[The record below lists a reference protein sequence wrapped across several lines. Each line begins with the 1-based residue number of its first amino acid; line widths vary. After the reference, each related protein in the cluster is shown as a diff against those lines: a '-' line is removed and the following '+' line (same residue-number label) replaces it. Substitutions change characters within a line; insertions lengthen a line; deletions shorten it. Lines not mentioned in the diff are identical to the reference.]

1 MHSVQFEIVKPTDD
15 SAFEDMC
22 ARIYGEL
29 FGDPMPKI
37 NGRRGQAQ
45 GGVDVFVNSH
55 MGRLGIQSKRYIDG
69 ALTLKTVEKELER
82 AEKKKVPIVKLIVA
96 TTAAADATLL
106 QSVQDLSDKRIAA
119 GQFPVEIE
127 FWDDICRHIRGSGK
141 LQRDYAPN
149 APGAMF
155 QEQRESNLSLQ
166 TTALRI
172 ESKLDGA
179 IGLPGARPDSVNKFI
194 SDQLDSINDL
204 LKACRFRDGLEAVT
218 RLGSDMS
225 VLDSHQQARWY
236 LQRALCTWHLEG
248 GEAAVADFLKAAELY
263 PDDEKMAAAGVRG
276 LLLNDE
282 VAGAVAAGVAA
293 VVRFPTSAHVWIA
306 YTNARMLNGEDIKL
320 ADAPAAMRSNCDVL
334 QTVAMARRMVGD
346 LAGANSVIAQA
357 LGLPDA
363 GFFVCRTALAMVL
376 EVATAD
382 PIQSAFELRPG
393 ANLDALKRAI
403 SHLTPRKE
411 RLWNIQSTE
420 ARADTLVHL
429 AYAYN
434 LAGQA
439 EETLKLVEE
448 ARHADALSP
457 KLQRVALDA
466 YRRLDR
472 LDELLVNGRAW
483 LDQLEE
489 DALILVTEV
498 ASDAGDIALVEATA
512 AAIQNVP
519 YSEPKVL
526 DIMQAMRWIALWRS
540 KDGRAQVTAEVKAVN
555 WATTDSLPLICGG
568 ARILH
573 LAEEDAD
580 CDVAVARAKE
590 LVPDL
595 SQGPAALQ
603 LADLYYTVRKYAEA
617 ARIYEW
623 LAPLGHLT
631 EFHVRLLVCYVRSG
645 ARKKARELLTSLPDD
660 WAADDHIRGLAL
672 ELGQQAADWEFLVPL
687 ADRQCESAPKSSG
700 GWLLRLVLDLKTK
713 KMLRFH
719 QNLESLPDELDGHHR
734 QIAQLALLELKY
746 DRQESGM
753 LRLYRQFRQSMDAL
767 EAASGYFVS
776 IVACR
781 AKLPNMDES
790 LLAVVPG
797 STVQL
802 QDALGGAL
810 TISLDPT
817 NSGALPSRDGFY
829 PHDSAEVQAL
839 LGAALGT
846 EVELPGGL
854 GTTRKYTIQSI
865 TSAYRHLLH
874 VAQKRI
880 QTSMSS
886 DSAFFSVPVP
896 TGKDGA
902 DFSHLHSVLKRQ
914 SAYSKTV
921 MDAYQNGPLT
931 LGIVAR
937 MLGRSVVDVI
947 TGWPNS
953 GPKLFISQG
962 TTEDCQSSAQLLER
976 PDAAYVVDAATIAE
990 LTRIGCQRALAV
1002 LPKVYCSTKTLE
1014 VLEVCLEEAQ
1024 TVGES
1029 GSLLDDEGQ
1038 MRFIEYSSRDKE
1050 RRVVLLQSMVEA
1062 VRAYCE
1068 VVPAYGPD
1076 TLPDSLENA
1085 EDTLEAEEY
1094 SAMLLVAERDATLLT
1109 VDGRLA
1115 QLAAATFQRPWV
1127 WPQVLLM
1134 HAGSKGVIGPRDYS
1148 QAVLQ
1153 QFLGNRTFVSLGTN
1167 DLLWMALQGGFI
1179 LRYGIQQFKE
1189 YLASP
1194 DTEFVSGARVAL
1206 ELLSLLAAH
1215 NPQVKAFAELLGHLV
1230 EGALRHPSADVEWFL
1245 MEVEDLTAQ
1254 LVVSTA
1260 GLESHYPPL
1269 DTRREARLKAL
1280 GAVMAQAVQAGLEL
1294 TAQPDRRRAVKL
1306 DALKCTVVPHLIF
1319 DGNIPEP
1326 ESAVIAQIEP
1336 TPTPEASGPKVPP
1349 FEMQTVYVDQE
1360 ATGEG
1365 VVEKT
1370 ATPASDLI
1378 ARTSQPMLI
1387 QPAPELGQGA
1397 ANFERSSRT

>member
-1 MHSVQFEIVKPTDD
+1 MHSVQFEIAKPTDD

-29 FGDPMPKI
+29 FCDPMPKI

-55 MGRLGIQSKRYIDG
+55 TGRLGIQSKRYVDG
-69 ALTLKTVEKELER
+69 ALTLKMVEKELER
-82 AEKKKVPIVKLIVA
+82 AEKKNVPIVKLIVA
-96 TTAAADATLL
+96 TTAAADATLSH
-106 QSVQDLSDKRIAA
+106 SVQDLSDKRVAA
-119 GQFPVEIE
+119 GHFPVEIE
-127 FWDDICRHIRGSGK
+127 FWDDICRHIRGNGK

-155 QEQRESNLSLQ
+155 QEQRESNLALQ

-179 IGLPGARPDSVNKFI
+179 IGLPGARSDSVNKFI
-194 SDQLDSINDL
+194 SDQLDGINDL
-204 LKACRFRDGLEAVT
+204 LKSCRFRNGLEAVT

-225 VLDSHQQARWY
+225 VLDPHQQARWY

-248 GEAAVADFLKAAELY
+248 GKAAVADFLKAAELY
-263 PDDEKMAAAGVRG
+263 PDDDKMAAAGVRG
-276 LLLNDE
+276 LLLNDD
-282 VAGAVAAGVAA
+282 VAGAVAAGATAVA
-293 VVRFPTSAHVWIA
+293 RFPTSAHVWIA
-306 YTNARMLNGEDIKL
+306 HTNARMFNGEDIKL
-320 ADAPAAMRSNCDVL
+320 ADAPVAMRSNCDVL
-334 QTVAMARRMVGD
+334 QTAALARKMVGD
-346 LAGANSVIAQA
+346 LAGANHVIAQA
-357 LGLPDA
+357 LDLPDA
-363 GFFVCRTALAMVL
+363 GFFVRRTALVMAL

-393 ANLDALKRAI
+393 ANRDALKRAI

-411 RLWNIQSTE
+411 RLWDIQSTE

-434 LAGQA
+434 LSGQA
-439 EETLKLVEE
+439 EEALKLVEE

-472 LDELLVNGRAW
+472 LDEILVNGRAW

-489 DALILVTEV
+489 EALILVIEV
-498 ASDAGDIALVEATA
+498 ASDAGDVALVEAA
-512 AAIQNVP
+512 LAAIKKVSC
-519 YSEPKVL
+519 SEPKVL

-540 KDGRAQVTAEVKAVN
+540 KDGRTQATAEVKAVN

-573 LAEEDAD
+573 LAGGDAE

-595 SQGPAALQ
+595 NQGPAALQ
-603 LADLYYTVRKYAEA
+603 LADLYYAVRKHAEA
-617 ARIYEW
+617 ARIYERF
-623 LAPLGHLT
+623 APLGHRT
-631 EFHVRLLVCYVRSG
+631 ELHFRLLVCFVRSG
-645 ARKKARELLTSLPDD
+645 ARKKARELLTSLPGD
-660 WAADDHIRGLAL
+660 WAADDHTRGLAL
-672 ELGQQAADWEFLVPL
+672 ELGQQAADWDFLVPL

-719 QNLESLPDELDGHHR
+719 QDLEALPDELDGHHR
-734 QIAQLALLELKY
+734 QIAQLASLELKY

-753 LRLYRQFRQSMDAL
+753 LRLYRQFRRNMDAL
-767 EAASGYFVS
+767 EAASGYFIG

-802 QDALGGAL
+802 KDAFGGAL
-810 TISLDPT
+810 TISLDPA
-817 NSGALPSRDGFY
+817 NSGALPPRDGFY

-839 LGAALGT
+839 LGAALGA

-854 GTTRKYTIQSI
+854 GTTRKYSIQSI
-865 TSAYRHLLH
+865 TSAYRHLLR
-874 VAQKRI
+874 VAQERV

-896 TGKDGA
+896 TREDGA
-902 DFSHLHSVLKRQ
+902 DFSHVHAVLKRQ
-914 SAYSKTV
+914 SDYSKMI

-937 MLGRSVVDVI
+937 MLGRSVVDVVA
-947 TGWPNS
+947 GWPNS
-953 GPKLFISQG
+953 GPKLFVSKG
-962 TTEDCQSSAQLLER
+962 TTENRQSSAQLLER

-1014 VLEVCLEEAQ
+1014 VLEICLEEAQ
-1024 TVGES
+1024 TGGES

-1038 MRFIEYSSRDKE
+1038 MRFIEFSARDKE
-1050 RRVVLLQSMVEA
+1050 RRVAFLQSMVEA
-1062 VRAYCE
+1062 VRAHCE
-1068 VVPAYGPD
+1068 VIPAYGPD
-1076 TLPDSLENA
+1076 TLPDGLENA
-1085 EDTLEAEEY
+1085 EEVLEPEEY

-1115 QLAAATFQRPWV
+1115 QLAAVTLQRPWV

-1153 QFLGNRTFVSLGTN
+1153 QFLGNRTFVSLAAY
-1167 DLLWMALQGGFI
+1167 DLLWMALQGGFT

-1206 ELLSLLAAH
+1206 EFLNLLAEH
-1215 NPQVKAFAELLGHLV
+1215 RSQVKAFAELLGHLV
-1230 EGALRHPSADVEWFL
+1230 EGALRHPSADAEWFL
-1245 MEVEDLTAQ
+1245 AEVGDLTEQ

-1260 GLESHYPPL
+1260 GPESHYPPL
-1269 DTRREARLKAL
+1269 ETLRETRLKAL
-1280 GAVMAQAVQAGLEL
+1280 GNVLAQAVQAGLEL
-1294 TAQPDRRRAVKL
+1294 TARPDQRRAVKL
-1306 DALKCTVVPHLIF
+1306 DALKCTVAPHLVF
-1319 DGNIPEP
+1319 DGNVPEP
-1326 ESAVIAQIEP
+1326 ESAVIAQVEP
-1336 TPTPEASGPKVPP
+1336 TQPPEASGPKASTS
-1349 FEMQTVYVDQE
+1349 EMKTVYVVQE
-1360 ATGEG
+1360 ATAER
-1365 VVEKT
+1365 VV
-1370 ATPASDLI
+1370 AQTPAPAQDLF
-1378 ARTSQPMLI
+1378 ARTSQPMPI
-1387 QPAPELGQGA
+1387 KPAGP
-1397 ANFERSSRT
+1397 

>member
-45 GGVDVFVNSH
+45 GGVDVFVSSH
-55 MGRLGIQSKRYIDG
+55 TGRLGIQSKRYIDG
-69 ALTLKTVEKELER
+69 ALTFKMVEKELER

-106 QSVQDLSDKRIAA
+106 HSVQNLSDKRVAV

-127 FWDDICRHIRGSGK
+127 FWEDICRHIRGNGK

-155 QEQRESNLSLQ
+155 QEQRESNLALQ

-172 ESKLDGA
+172 ESRLDGA
-179 IGLPGARPDSVNKFI
+179 IGLPGARSDSVNKFI
-194 SDQLDSINDL
+194 SDQLDGINDL

-225 VLDSHQQARWY
+225 VLDPHQQARWY
-236 LQRALCTWHLEG
+236 LQRALCTWHLEDG
-248 GEAAVADFLKAAELY
+248 KAAVADFLKAAELY
-263 PDDEKMAAAGVRG
+263 PDDEKMTAAGVRG
-276 LLLNDE
+276 LLLNDD
-282 VAGAVAAGVAA
+282 VADAVAAGATAVA
-293 VVRFPTSAHVWIA
+293 RFPSSAHVWIA
-306 YTNARMLNGEDIKL
+306 YTNARMFNGEDIKL
-320 ADAPAAMRSNCDVL
+320 ADAPAAMRFNCDVL
-334 QTVAMARRMVGD
+334 QTVALARKMVGD
-346 LAGANSVIAQA
+346 SAGANHVIAQA
-357 LGLPDA
+357 LDLPDA
-363 GFFVCRTALAMVL
+363 GFFVRRTALAMAL

-393 ANLDALKRAI
+393 TNLDALKRAI

-411 RLWNIQSTE
+411 RLWDVQSTE

-448 ARHADALSP
+448 ARHADVLFP
-457 KLQRVALDA
+457 KLLRVALDA

-472 LDELLVNGRAW
+472 LDELVVNGRAW

-489 DALILVTEV
+489 EALVLVTEV
-498 ASDAGDIALVEATA
+498 ASYAGDVALVEAAVT
-512 AAIQNVP
+512 AIQKVP
-519 YSEPKVL
+519 CSEPKVL
-526 DIMQAMRWIALWRS
+526 DIMQAMRWVALWRS
-540 KDGRAQVTAEVKAVN
+540 KDGRAQATAEVNAVA
-555 WATTDSLPLICGG
+555 WASNDSLPLICGG

-573 LAEEDAD
+573 LAGNAAE
-580 CDVAVARAKE
+580 CNVAVDRAKE

-603 LADLYYTVRKYAEA
+603 LADLYYAVRKPAEA
-617 ARIYEW
+617 ARIYERF
-623 LAPLGHLT
+623 APLGHRT
-631 EFHVRLLVCYVRSG
+631 ELHVRLLVCYIRSG
-645 ARKKARELLTSLPDD
+645 ARKKARELLTSLPGD

-672 ELGQQAADWEFLVPL
+672 ELGHQAADWDFLVPL
-687 ADRQCESAPKSSG
+687 ADRQCESAPKSPG
-700 GWLLRLVLDLKTK
+700 GWLLKLVLDLKTK

-719 QNLESLPDELDGHHR
+719 QDLETLPDELDGHHR
-734 QIAQLALLELKY
+734 QIVQLASLELKY

-753 LRLYRQFRQSMDAL
+753 LRLYRQFRRNMDAL

-781 AKLPNMDES
+781 AKLPNMDEP

-802 QDALGGAL
+802 QDGFGGAL
-810 TISLDPT
+810 MISLDPM

-839 LGAALGT
+839 LGAALGA
-846 EVELPGGL
+846 EVELPGGF
-854 GTTRKYTIQSI
+854 GSTRKYTIKSI
-865 TSAYRHLLH
+865 ISAYRHLLH
-874 VAQKRI
+874 VAQRRV

-886 DSAFFSVPVP
+886 DSAVISVPVP
-896 TGKDGA
+896 TGENGA
-902 DFSHLHSVLKRQ
+902 DFSHVHAVLKRQ
-914 SAYSKTV
+914 SAHSKMV

-937 MLGRSVVDVI
+937 MLGRNVVDVV
-947 TGWPNS
+947 TGWPTS
-953 GPKLFISQG
+953 GPKLFVSQG
-962 TTEDCQSSAQLLER
+962 TTEDRQSAAQLLER

-990 LTRIGCQRALAV
+990 LTRIGCQRALAI

-1024 TVGES
+1024 TVGDN
-1029 GSLLDDEGQ
+1029 GSLFDDEGQ
-1038 MRFIEYSSRDKE
+1038 MRFIEYSARDKE
-1050 RRVVLLQSMVEA
+1050 RRVAFLQSMLEA
-1062 VRAYCE
+1062 VRAHCE
-1068 VVPAYGPD
+1068 VIPAYGPD
-1076 TLPDSLENA
+1076 ILPDSWERA
-1085 EDTLEAEEY
+1085 EVTLEAEEY

-1115 QLAAATFQRPWV
+1115 QLAAATLQRPWV

-1134 HAGSKGVIGPRDYS
+1134 HADSKGVIGPRDYS

-1153 QFLGNRTFVSLGTN
+1153 QFLGNRTFVSLTAY
-1167 DLLWMALQGGFI
+1167 DLLWMALQGGFT

-1206 ELLSLLAAH
+1206 AFLNLLATH
-1215 NPQVKAFAELLGHLV
+1215 HSQVKAFAELLSHLV
-1230 EGALRHPSADVEWFL
+1230 EGALRHPSANAEWFL
-1245 MEVEDLTAQ
+1245 AEVANLTAQ

-1260 GLESHYPPL
+1260 GPESHYSPL
-1269 DTRREARLKAL
+1269 ETLREARIKTL
-1280 GAVMAQAVQAGLEL
+1280 GNVLTQAVQAGLEL
-1294 TAQPDRRRAVKL
+1294 TMRPDQRRAVKL
-1306 DALKCTVVPHLIF
+1306 EALKCTVVPHVVF
-1319 DGNIPEP
+1319 DGNVPEP
-1326 ESAVIAQIEP
+1326 ESIVIAHSEP
-1336 TPTPEASGPKVPP
+1336 TQPSEAYGPKASPS
-1349 FEMQTVYVDQE
+1349 EMQTVYVVQE
-1360 ATGEG
+1360 ATAEG
-1365 VVEKT
+1365 F
-1370 ATPASDLI
+1370 AAQTPG
-1378 ARTSQPMLI
+1378 
-1387 QPAPELGQGA
+1387 PAPDLVA
-1397 ANFERSSRT
+1397 RASRLISVKLAGS

>member
-1 MHSVQFEIVKPTDD
+1 MHSVQFEISKPTDD

-45 GGVDVFVNSH
+45 GGVDVFVNSAA
-55 MGRLGIQSKRYIDG
+55 GRLGIQSKRYVDG
-69 ALTLKTVEKELER
+69 ALTLKMVEKELER

-106 QSVQDLSDKRIAA
+106 HDVQNLSDTRVAA
-119 GQFPVEIE
+119 GKFPVEIE

-149 APGAMF
+149 SPGGMF
-155 QEQRESNLSLQ
+155 QEQRESNLALQ

-179 IGLPGARPDSVNKFI
+179 IGLPGARSDSVNKFI
-194 SDQLDSINDL
+194 SGQLDGINDL

-218 RLGSDMS
+218 RLGADMS
-225 VLDSHQQARWY
+225 VLDPHQQARWY
-236 LQRALCTWHLEG
+236 LQRGLCTWHLEG
-248 GEAAVADFLKAAELY
+248 GKAAVADFLKAAELY

-276 LLLNDE
+276 LLFKDDI
-282 VAGAVAAGVAA
+282 AGAVAAGASAVA
-293 VVRFPTSAHVWIA
+293 RFPTSAHVWIA
-306 YTNARMLNGEDIKL
+306 YANARMFRGEDIKL

-334 QTVAMARRMVGD
+334 QTVALARKMVGD
-346 LAGANSVIAQA
+346 LAGANQVIAQA
-357 LGLPDA
+357 LDLPDA
-363 GFFVCRTALAMVL
+363 GFFVRRTALALAL

-393 ANLDALKRAI
+393 VKLDALKRAI
-403 SHLTPRKE
+403 SYLSPRKE
-411 RLWNIQSTE
+411 RLWDVQSTE

-434 LAGQA
+434 LAGRP
-439 EETLKLVEE
+439 EEALNLVEE
-448 ARHADALSP
+448 ARHTEALSP
-457 KLQRVALDA
+457 KLLRVALDA

-472 LDELLVNGRAW
+472 LDDILVNGRAW

-489 DALILVTEV
+489 EALILVAEV
-498 ASDAGDIALVEATA
+498 ASDAGDVALLEAVV
-512 AAIQNVP
+512 AAIQKVP
-519 YSEPKVL
+519 CSEPKVL

-540 KDGRAQVTAEVKAVN
+540 KDGRAQATAEVKAVN

-573 LAEEDAD
+573 LAGDDAE

-595 SQGPAALQ
+595 SQGPVALQ
-603 LADLYYTVRKYAEA
+603 LADLYYAVRKHAEA
-617 ARIYEW
+617 ARIYERF
-623 LAPLGHLT
+623 APLGHRT
-631 EFHVRLLVCYVRSG
+631 ELHIRLLVCYVRSG
-645 ARKKARELLTSLPDD
+645 ARKKARELLTSLPGD

-672 ELGQQAADWEFLVPL
+672 ELGQQAADWDFLVPL

-719 QNLESLPDELDGHHR
+719 QDLEALPDELDGHHR
-734 QIAQLALLELKY
+734 QIAQLASLELKY
-746 DRQESGM
+746 DRQELGM
-753 LRLYRQFRQSMDAL
+753 LRLYRQFRRNMDVL
-767 EAASGYFVS
+767 EAATGYFVG

-802 QDALGGAL
+802 QDAFGVSL
-810 TISLDPT
+810 TISLDPA
-817 NSGALPSRDGFY
+817 NAGALPTRDGFY
-829 PHDSAEVQAL
+829 PHDSAEVQSL
-839 LGAALGT
+839 LGAALGA

-854 GTTRKYTIQSI
+854 GTTRKFTVQGI
-865 TSAYRHLLH
+865 TSVYRHLLN
-874 VAQKRI
+874 VAQERVQK
-880 QTSMSS
+880 SMSS

-896 TGKDGA
+896 TGAEGA
-902 DFSHLHSVLKRQ
+902 DFSHVHAVLKRQ
-914 SAYSKTV
+914 AAYSKTV

-937 MLGRSVVDVI
+937 MLGRSVVDVV

-953 GPKLFISQG
+953 GPKLFVSRG
-962 TTEDCQSSAQLLER
+962 TTEDRESSAQLLER
-976 PDAAYVVDAATIAE
+976 SDAAYVVDAATIAE
-990 LTRIGCQRALAV
+990 LTRIGCQRALSV

-1014 VLEVCLEEAQ
+1014 VLEVCLEEAE

-1029 GSLLDDEGQ
+1029 GSLMDDEGE
-1038 MRFIEYSSRDKE
+1038 MRFIEYSARDKE
-1050 RRVVLLQSMVEA
+1050 RRVLFLQSMVDG
-1062 VRAYCE
+1062 VRTYCE

-1076 TLPDSLENA
+1076 TLPDGLENA
-1085 EDTLEAEEY
+1085 EDALEAEEY

-1115 QLAAATFQRPWV
+1115 QLAAATLQRPWV

-1153 QFLGNRTFVSLGTN
+1153 QFLGNRTFVSLAAH
-1167 DLLWMALQGGFI
+1167 DLLWMALQGGFT
-1179 LRYGIQQFKE
+1179 LRYGVQKFKE

-1206 ELLSLLAAH
+1206 EFLDLLAANH
-1215 NPQVKAFAELLGHLV
+1215 SQVKAFAELLGHLV
-1230 EGALRHPSADVEWFL
+1230 EGALRNPSVDAEWFL
-1245 MEVEDLTAQ
+1245 SEVADLTAQ

-1260 GLESHYPPL
+1260 GPDSHYPPL
-1269 DTRREARLKAL
+1269 ETLREARLEAL
-1280 GAVMAQAVQAGLEL
+1280 GNVLAQAVQAGLEL
-1294 TAQPDRRRAVKL
+1294 AAKPDQRRAVKL
-1306 DALKCTVVPHLIF
+1306 DALKCTAVPHLVF
-1319 DGNIPEP
+1319 DGNVPEP
-1326 ESAVIAQIEP
+1326 DSAVIAQVESTQP
-1336 TPTPEASGPKVPP
+1336 QEASVPNASSS
-1349 FEMQTVYVDQE
+1349 EMQTACVVQE
-1360 ATGEG
+1360 ATAETV
-1365 VVEKT
+1365 VVET
-1370 ATPASDLI
+1370 PAPASDLV
-1378 ARTSQPMLI
+1378 ARISQPI
-1387 QPAPELGQGA
+1387 SIKPAGP
-1397 ANFERSSRT
+1397 

>member
-1 MHSVQFEIVKPTDD
+1 MHSVQSEIVKPTDD

-29 FGDPMPKI
+29 FGDQLPKI

-45 GGVDVFVNSH
+45 GGVDVFVNSP
-55 MGRLGIQSKRYIDG
+55 MGRLGIQSKRYVDG
-69 ALTLKTVEKELER
+69 ALTLTMVEKELQR
-82 AEKKKVPIVKLIVA
+82 AEKKNVPIVKLIVA

-106 QSVQDLSDKRIAA
+106 QSVQNLSDKRVAA

-127 FWDDICRHIRGSGK
+127 FWDDICRHIRGNGK

-155 QEQRESNLSLQ
+155 QEQRESNLALQ
-166 TTALRI
+166 TIAMRI

-179 IGLPGARPDSVNKFI
+179 IDLPGARADSFNKFI
-194 SDQLDSINDL
+194 SDQLDGINDL

-218 RLGSDMS
+218 RLGADMS
-225 VLDSHQQARWY
+225 VLDLHQQARWY

-248 GEAAVADFLKAAELY
+248 EKAAVADFLKAAELF

-276 LLLNDE
+276 LLLNDD
-282 VAGAVAAGVAA
+282 VTGAVAAGATTVA
-293 VVRFPTSAHVWIA
+293 RFPTSAHVWIA
-306 YTNARMLNGEDIKL
+306 YTNARMFNGEDIKL
-320 ADAPAAMRSNCDVL
+320 MDAPSTMRSNCDVL
-334 QTVAMARRMVGD
+334 HTVALARKMVSD
-346 LAGANSVIAQA
+346 LAGANHVIAQA
-357 LGLPDA
+357 LDLPDA
-363 GFFVCRTALAMVL
+363 GFFVRRTALAIAL

-382 PIQSAFELRPG
+382 PIQSSFELLPG
-393 ANLDALKRAI
+393 VILDALKRAI

-411 RLWNIQSTE
+411 RLWDIQSTE

-429 AYAYN
+429 AYAYI
-434 LAGQA
+434 LVGQA
-439 EETLKLVEE
+439 EEALKLVDE

-457 KLQRVALDA
+457 KLQRVALEA

-472 LDELLVNGRAW
+472 LDEILVAGRAW
-483 LDQLEE
+483 LDQLETE
-489 DALILVTEV
+489 ALILVAE
-498 ASDAGDIALVEATA
+498 ASSDAGDVALVEAVFV
-512 AAIQNVP
+512 AIQKIP
-519 YSEPKVL
+519 CSEPEVL

-540 KDGRAQVTAEVKAVN
+540 KDGRAQASAEVKAIN

-573 LAEEDAD
+573 LADEVAE
-580 CDVAVARAKE
+580 CNIAVARAKE

-595 SQGPAALQ
+595 SRGPAALQ
-603 LADLYYTVRKYAEA
+603 LADLYYAVHKYAEA
-617 ARIYEW
+617 ARVYERF
-623 LAPLGHLT
+623 APLGHRT
-631 EFHVRLLVCYVRSG
+631 ELHVRLLVCYVRSG
-645 ARKKARELLTSLPDD
+645 ARKKARELLTSLPSD

-672 ELGQQAADWEFLVPL
+672 ELGQQAADWDFLVPL
-687 ADRQCESAPKSSG
+687 ADRQCESAPKSAG

-719 QNLESLPDELDGHHR
+719 QDLEALPDELEGHHR
-734 QIAQLALLELKY
+734 QIAQLASLELKY

-753 LRLYRQFRQSMDAL
+753 LRLYRQFRRNMDAL
-767 EAASGYFVS
+767 EAASGYFVG

-781 AKLPNMDES
+781 AELPNMDEF
-790 LLAVVPG
+790 LLTVVPG

-802 QDALGGAL
+802 QDAFGKAL

-829 PHDSAEVQAL
+829 SHHSADVQAL
-839 LGAALGT
+839 LGAAPGA

-865 TSAYRHLLH
+865 TSAYRHLLQ
-874 VAQKRI
+874 VAQERV

-896 TGKDGA
+896 TGEDGA
-902 DFSHLHSVLKRQ
+902 DFSHIHAVLKRK
-914 SAYSKTV
+914 SAHSKMV

-937 MLGRSVVDVI
+937 MLGTSVIDIV

-953 GPKLFISQG
+953 GPKLFVSRG
-962 TTEDCQSSAQLLER
+962 TTDDRQISAQLLER
-976 PDAAYVVDAATIAE
+976 PDEAYVVDAATIAE

-1014 VLEVCLEEAQ
+1014 VLEVCVEEAQ

-1038 MRFIEYSSRDKE
+1038 MHFIEYSARDKE
-1050 RRVVLLQSMVEA
+1050 RRVAFLQSMVEA
-1062 VRAYCE
+1062 VRAHCE
-1068 VVPAYGPD
+1068 VIPAYGPD
-1076 TLPDSLENA
+1076 TLPAGLENA
-1085 EDTLEAEEY
+1085 EEALEEEEY
-1094 SAMLLVAERDATLLT
+1094 SAMLLVAERNATLLT

-1115 QLAAATFQRPWV
+1115 QLVAATLQRPWI

-1134 HAGSKGVIGPRDYS
+1134 YAGSKGVIGPRDYS

-1153 QFLGNRTFVSLGTN
+1153 QFLGNRTFVSLAAY
-1167 DLLWMALQGGFI
+1167 DLLWMVLQGGFT
-1179 LRYGIQQFKE
+1179 LRYGIQQFKA

-1206 ELLSLLAAH
+1206 EFLKMLAAH
-1215 NPQVKAFAELLGHLV
+1215 HCQVKAFAELLGHVV
-1230 EGALRHPSADVEWFL
+1230 EGALRHPAAEVEWFL
-1245 MEVEDLTAQ
+1245 AEVADLTVQ
-1254 LVVSTA
+1254 LVDSTV
-1260 GLESHYPPL
+1260 GSESHYPPME
-1269 DTRREARLKAL
+1269 TRRVARLKAL
-1280 GAVMAQAVQAGLEL
+1280 GNVLIQAAQAGLEL
-1294 TAQPDRRRAVKL
+1294 TTRPDQKRAVKL
-1306 DALKCTVVPHLIF
+1306 DALKCTMVPYLVF
-1319 DGNIPEP
+1319 DGNVPEP
-1326 ESAVIAQIEP
+1326 ESAVIAQIEHTQP
-1336 TPTPEASGPKVPP
+1336 PEAAAPKAPSS
-1349 FEMQTVYVDQE
+1349 EIQTVYMLNK
-1360 ATGEG
+1360 ATAEG
-1365 VVEKT
+1365 RGAKT
-1370 ATPASDLI
+1370 PIPPPD
-1378 ARTSQPMLI
+1378 
-1387 QPAPELGQGA
+1387 
-1397 ANFERSSRT
+1397 

>member
-29 FGDPMPKI
+29 FRDPMPKI

-55 MGRLGIQSKRYIDG
+55 TGRLGIQSKRYVDG
-69 ALTLKTVEKELER
+69 ALTLKMVEKELER

-96 TTAAADATLL
+96 TTAAADAALL
-106 QSVQDLSDKRIAA
+106 HNVQNLSDTRVAA

-127 FWDDICRHIRGSGK
+127 FWDDICRHIRGNGK
-141 LQRDYAPN
+141 LLRDYAPN

-155 QEQRESNLSLQ
+155 QEQRESNLALQ

-179 IGLPGARPDSVNKFI
+179 IGLPSARSDSVNKFI
-194 SDQLDSINDL
+194 SDQLDGINDL
-204 LKACRFRDGLEAVT
+204 LKSCRFRDGLEAVT

-225 VLDSHQQARWY
+225 VLDPHQQARWY
-236 LQRALCTWHLEG
+236 LQRALCTWHLEVEG
-248 GEAAVADFLKAAELY
+248 GRAAVADFLKAAELY

-276 LLLNDE
+276 LLLKDD
-282 VAGAVAAGVAA
+282 VAGAVAAGATA
-293 VVRFPTSAHVWIA
+293 VGRFPTSAHVWIA
-306 YTNARMLNGEDIKL
+306 YTNARMLNGGDIKL
-320 ADAPAAMRSNCDVL
+320 ADVPSAMRSNCDVL
-334 QTVAMARRMVGD
+334 QILAWARKMVGD
-346 LAGANSVIAQA
+346 LAGANHVIGQA
-357 LGLPDA
+357 LDLPDA
-363 GFFVCRTALAMVL
+363 GFFVRRTALAMAL

-393 ANLDALKRAI
+393 ANLDALRRAI
-403 SHLTPRKE
+403 FHLTPRKD
-411 RLWNIQSTE
+411 RLWDVQSTE

-434 LAGQA
+434 LAGQS
-439 EETLKLVEE
+439 EEALKLVEE

-472 LDELLVNGRAW
+472 LDEILVNGRAW

-498 ASDAGDIALVEATA
+498 ASDAGDVALVEAVV
-512 AAIQNVP
+512 AAIQKVP
-519 YSEPKVL
+519 CSEPKVF

-540 KDGRAQVTAEVKAVN
+540 KDGRAQSTAEVKAVN
-555 WATTDSLPLICGG
+555 WATSDSLPLICGG

-573 LAEEDAD
+573 LAGENVE
-580 CDVAVARAKE
+580 CDIAVARAKE
-590 LVPDL
+590 IVPDL

-603 LADLYYTVRKYAEA
+603 LADLYYAVHKHAEA
-617 ARIYEW
+617 ARIYERF
-623 LAPLGHLT
+623 APLGHRT
-631 EFHVRLLVCYVRSG
+631 ELHVRLLVCYVRSG
-645 ARKKARELLTSLPDD
+645 ARKKARELLTSLPGD
-660 WAADDHIRGLAL
+660 WAADDQVRGLAL
-672 ELGQQAADWEFLVPL
+672 ELGQQAADWDFLVPL

-719 QNLESLPDELDGHHR
+719 QDLEALPDELNGHHR
-734 QIAQLALLELKY
+734 QIAQLASLELKY

-753 LRLYRQFRQSMDAL
+753 LRLYRQFRRNMDAL
-767 EAASGYFVS
+767 EAASGYFVG

-781 AKLPNMDES
+781 VKLPNMDES

-802 QDALGGAL
+802 QDAFGGAL

-829 PHDSAEVQAL
+829 PHDSQEVQAL
-839 LGAALGT
+839 LGAALGA

-865 TSAYRHLLH
+865 TSAYRHLLQ
-874 VAQKRI
+874 VAQKRV

-896 TGKDGA
+896 TGEDGA
-902 DFSHLHSVLKRQ
+902 DFSHVHEVLKRQ
-914 SAYSKTV
+914 SAYSKMV

-937 MLGRSVVDVI
+937 MLGRSVVDVV

-953 GPKLFISQG
+953 GPKLFVSPGIA
-962 TTEDCQSSAQLLER
+962 EERQSSAQLLER

-990 LTRIGCQRALAV
+990 LTRIGCQRALAI

-1014 VLEVCLEEAQ
+1014 VMEVCLEEAQ

-1038 MRFIEYSSRDKE
+1038 MRFIKYSDRDKE
-1050 RRVVLLQSMVEA
+1050 RRVAFLQSMVEA

-1076 TLPDSLENA
+1076 TLPDGLEKA
-1085 EDTLEAEEY
+1085 EEVLEAEEY

-1115 QLAAATFQRPWV
+1115 QLAAATLQRFWV

-1153 QFLGNRTFVSLGTN
+1153 QFLGNRTFVSLAAY
-1167 DLLWMALQGGFI
+1167 DLLWMALQGGFT

-1194 DTEFVSGARVAL
+1194 GTEFFSGARVAL
-1206 ELLSLLAAH
+1206 EFLNLLASH
-1215 NPQVKAFAELLGHLV
+1215 RSQVKAFAELLGHLV
-1230 EGALRHPSADVEWFL
+1230 EGALRHPSADAEWFL
-1245 MEVEDLTAQ
+1245 AEVADLTAQ

-1260 GLESHYPPL
+1260 GPESHYPPL
-1269 DTRREARLKAL
+1269 EALREARLKAL
-1280 GAVMAQAVQAGLEL
+1280 GNVLAQAVQAGLEL
-1294 TAQPDRRRAVKL
+1294 TARPDQGRAVKL
-1306 DALKCTVVPHLIF
+1306 DALKCTVAPHLVF
-1319 DGNIPEP
+1319 DGNVPEL
-1326 ESAVIAQIEP
+1326 ESAVIAQVEP
-1336 TPTPEASGPKVPP
+1336 ARPPEASGLQASPS
-1349 FEMQTVYVDQE
+1349 EMQTVYVVQE
-1360 ATGEG
+1360 ATAEE
-1365 VVEKT
+1365 VVVQ
-1370 ATPASDLI
+1370 TPAAAPDLV
-1378 ARTSQPMLI
+1378 ARTSQPTPI
-1387 QPAPELGQGA
+1387 KPAGA
-1397 ANFERSSRT
+1397 

>member
-45 GGVDVFVNSH
+45 GGVDVFVNSAA
-55 MGRLGIQSKRYIDG
+55 GRLGIQSKRYVDG
-69 ALTLKTVEKELER
+69 ALTLKMVEKELER

-96 TTAAADATLL
+96 TTSAADATLL
-106 QSVQDLSDKRIAA
+106 HDVQNLSDTRVVVGK
-119 GQFPVEIE
+119 FPVEIE
-127 FWDDICRHIRGSGK
+127 FWDDICRHIRGNGK

-155 QEQRESNLSLQ
+155 QEQRESNLAVQ
-166 TTALRI
+166 TAVLRI

-179 IGLPGARPDSVNKFI
+179 IGLPGARSDSVNKFI
-194 SDQLDSINDL
+194 SSQLDGINDL
-204 LKACRFRDGLEAVT
+204 LKACRFRDGLEAVA
-218 RLGSDMS
+218 RLGLDMN
-225 VLDSHQQARWY
+225 VLDQHQQARWY

-248 GEAAVADFLKAAELY
+248 GKAAVADFIKAAKLY

-276 LLLNDE
+276 LLLNDD
-282 VAGAVAAGVAA
+282 VAGAVAAGASAA
-293 VVRFPTSAHVWIA
+293 ARFPSSAHVWIA
-306 YTNARMLNGEDIKL
+306 YTNARMFNGEDIKL

-334 QTVAMARRMVGD
+334 QTVALARKMVGD
-346 LAGANSVIAQA
+346 LAGANQVIAQA
-357 LGLPDA
+357 IDLPDA
-363 GFFVCRTALAMVL
+363 GFFIRRTALALAL
-376 EVATAD
+376 EVASAD

-393 ANLDALKRAI
+393 AKLDALKRAI
-403 SHLTPRKE
+403 FHLTPRKE
-411 RLWNIQSTE
+411 RLWDVQSTE

-439 EETLKLVEE
+439 EEALKLVEE
-448 ARHADALSP
+448 ARHAEALSP
-457 KLQRVALDA
+457 KLLRVALDA

-472 LDELLVNGRAW
+472 LDDILVNGQAW

-489 DALILVTEV
+489 EALILVAEV
-498 ASDAGDIALVEATA
+498 ASDAGDVALLEAA
-512 AAIQNVP
+512 VAAIQKVP
-519 YSEPKVL
+519 CSDPKVL

-540 KDGRAQVTAEVKAVN
+540 KDGRAQATAEVRAVN
-555 WATTDSLPLICGG
+555 WATADSLPLICGG

-573 LAEEDAD
+573 LAGDDAE

-595 SQGPAALQ
+595 GQGSAALQ
-603 LADLYYTVRKYAEA
+603 LADLYYVVRKHAEA
-617 ARIYEW
+617 ARIYERF
-623 LAPLGHLT
+623 APLGHRT
-631 EFHVRLLVCYVRSG
+631 ELHIRLLVCHVRSG
-645 ARKKARELLTSLPDD
+645 ARKKARELLTSLPGD

-672 ELGQQAADWEFLVPL
+672 ELGQQAADWDFLVPL

-719 QNLESLPDELDGHHR
+719 QDLEALPDELDGHHR
-734 QIAQLALLELKY
+734 QIAQLASLELKY

-753 LRLYRQFRQSMDAL
+753 LRLYRQFRRNMDAL
-767 EAASGYFVS
+767 EAATDYFVG

-802 QDALGGAL
+802 QDAFGVTL

-817 NSGALPSRDGFY
+817 NSGALPTRDGFY

-839 LGAALGT
+839 LGTALGA

-854 GTTRKYTIQSI
+854 GTTRKFTVQGI
-865 TSAYRHLLH
+865 TSAYRHLLN
-874 VAQKRI
+874 VAQERVQK
-880 QTSMSS
+880 SMSS

-896 TGKDGA
+896 TCAEGA
-902 DFSHLHSVLKRQ
+902 DFSHVHAVLKRQ
-914 SAYSKTV
+914 AAYSKTV

-937 MLGRSVVDVI
+937 MLGRSVVDVVN
-947 TGWPNS
+947 GWPHS
-953 GPKLFISQG
+953 GPKLFVSRG
-962 TTEDCQSSAQLLER
+962 TTEDRESSVQLLGR

-990 LTRIGCQRALAV
+990 LTRTSCQRALAV

-1029 GSLLDDEGQ
+1029 GSLMDDEGE
-1038 MRFIEYSSRDKE
+1038 MRFIEYSVRDKE
-1050 RRVVLLQSMVEA
+1050 RRVAFLQSMVDA
-1062 VRAYCE
+1062 VREYCE

-1085 EDTLEAEEY
+1085 EDALEAEEY

-1134 HAGSKGVIGPRDYS
+1134 HASSKGVIRPRDYS

-1153 QFLGNRTFVSLGTN
+1153 QFLGNRTFVSLAAY
-1167 DLLWMALQGGFI
+1167 DLLWMALQGGFT

-1189 YLASP
+1189 YLASL

-1206 ELLSLLAAH
+1206 EFLNLLAANH
-1215 NPQVKAFAELLGHLV
+1215 SQVKAFAELLGHIV
-1230 EGALRHPSADVEWFL
+1230 EGALRHPSADAEWFL
-1245 MEVEDLTAQ
+1245 AEIADLTAQ

-1260 GLESHYPPL
+1260 GPESHYPAL
-1269 DTRREARLKAL
+1269 ERLREARLKAL
-1280 GAVMAQAVQAGLEL
+1280 GNVLAQAVQAGLEL
-1294 TAQPDRRRAVKL
+1294 ATRPDQRRAVKL
-1306 DALKCTVVPHLIF
+1306 DALKCTVAPYLVF
-1319 DGNIPEP
+1319 DGNVPEP
-1326 ESAVIAQIEP
+1326 ESAVIAQVELTQP
-1336 TPTPEASGPKVPP
+1336 PEASGPKASPS
-1349 FEMQTVYVDQE
+1349 EIQTVYAVQE
-1360 ATGEG
+1360 ATAEG
-1365 VVEKT
+1365 VV
-1370 ATPASDLI
+1370 AQIPAPAPDLVV
-1378 ARTSQPMLI
+1378 RTSRPMRI
-1387 QPAPELGQGA
+1387 KPAG
-1397 ANFERSSRT
+1397 S